1 MESKR
6 LTKSFNVGDAA
17 KKRAKLSAETSATAA
32 ASNVSFSTSSA
43 VGDDSSLS
51 FIKRYLSPLVNPT
64 QTLQLFLLEAR
75 FRARQYLQSKG
86 LSAADCSK
94 NLLEIEVRL
103 GMLKAPFGRG
113 EQRIISSGAKLWE
126 IQGRNQ
132 LIHAFLCSAEG
143 LDATKLAAPA
153 TNTISTYSNVQKP
166 PFEGG
171 ITRAH
176 FTKWTSSG
184 LSEPSPISLAYGCC
198 MTTSTANAQQHQQQP
213 LDEIALI
220 KKDLNETETIQTVYG
235 GYSQNRRVCFSGH
248 HPSSASSSSKG
259 VMESKVKLQTMD
271 IAIPSAPYDLR
282 ITLSTED
289 KVEENLVVPP
299 PNYLSKRLKRRRS
312 YNRRDKSFAWQLD
325 VTEVTTTSASSSSSS
340 HHNGTNTTAN
350 NSNNN
355 TISYEIE
362 IELLEASF
370 TKLIQIAED
379 TKAQAYTKQLAEQL
393 WWMMR
398 QINPLLDVLDVHS
411 YLLDHTSS
419 EAVKLALAQCYQI
432 KKFLSEGGA
441 EWNPAI
447 PSTTAAMKT
456 TIIPTPPPKSMNF
469 IGCMPVNFQR
479 HNIEEIQRCSN
490 DNSYFV
496 SEKTD
501 GIRYLMIFTGSTVVL
516 LDRSN
521 KGYQPRSITTTNGEG
536 NDTDEPMKS
545 ILHMVQPG
553 TVLDGEVVIH
563 RELRRPIFI
572 VFDVLCSGS
581 TPILHLP
588 FEERLRYL
596 TQGIFATTNNAPM
609 LYATCTKH
617 LQDKAVTLPLVKKNF
632 VRRTEI
638 DVLLSHVQEE
648 RGIRTYRNGDCHNHT
663 TDGIIF
669 QGNRPYVIGTDIHLL
684 KWKYLDTVTID
695 VELLPDHQYNNFHH
709 RSADDTEHTE
719 APLRV
724 GVLGEE
730 GTIVDMTRYIKLPR
744 CERLRLEADRAALE
758 SSTSGNKGGGG
769 GPTIVEVGFD
779 PDSGDWFYQTMRPD
793 KKTSNHIST
802 VLGTLLE
809 LAESLGTNELIY
821 RMSIPTGQRDTYRK
835 DIRSMQKQLLDF
847 QIKKKKQQ
855 QSHH

>member
-1 MESKR
+1 
-6 LTKSFNVGDAA
+6 
-17 KKRAKLSAETSATAA
+17 
-32 ASNVSFSTSSA
+32 
-43 VGDDSSLS
+43 
-51 FIKRYLSPLVNPT
+51 
-64 QTLQLFLLEAR
+64 
-75 FRARQYLQSKG
+75 
-86 LSAADCSK
+86 
-94 NLLEIEVRL
+94 
-103 GMLKAPFGRG
+103 
-113 EQRIISSGAKLWE
+113 
-126 IQGRNQ
+126 
-132 LIHAFLCSAEG
+132 
-143 LDATKLAAPA
+143 
-153 TNTISTYSNVQKP
+153 
-166 PFEGG
+166 
-171 ITRAH
+171 
-176 FTKWTSSG
+176 
-184 LSEPSPISLAYGCC
+184 
-198 MTTSTANAQQHQQQP
+198 
-213 LDEIALI
+213 
-220 KKDLNETETIQTVYG
+220 
-235 GYSQNRRVCFSGH
+235 
-248 HPSSASSSSKG
+248 
-259 VMESKVKLQTMD
+259 
-271 IAIPSAPYDLR
+271 
-282 ITLSTED
+282 
-289 KVEENLVVPP
+289 
-299 PNYLSKRLKRRRS
+299 
-312 YNRRDKSFAWQLD
+312 
-325 VTEVTTTSASSSSSS
+325 
-340 HHNGTNTTAN
+340 
-350 NSNNN
+350 
-355 TISYEIE
+355 
-362 IELLEASF
+362 
-370 TKLIQIAED
+370 
-379 TKAQAYTKQLAEQL
+379 
-393 WWMMR
+393 
-398 QINPLLDVLDVHS
+398 
-411 YLLDHTSS
+411 
-419 EAVKLALAQCYQI
+419 
-432 KKFLSEGGA
+432 
-441 EWNPAI
+441 
-447 PSTTAAMKT
+447 
-456 TIIPTPPPKSMNF
+456 MNF

-521 KGYQPRSITTTNGEG
+521 KGYQPRPITTTYGEG
-536 NDTDEPMKS
+536 NDTDEPMTS
-545 ILHMVQPG
+545 ILHLVQPG

-581 TPILHLP
+581 TPTLHLP

-596 TQGIFATTNNAPM
+596 TRGIFATTNNAPM

-617 LQDKAVTLPLVKKNF
+617 LQDKAVPLPLVKKNF

-638 DVLLSHVQEE
+638 DILLSHVQEE

-709 RSADDTEHTE
+709 RSADDYEDTEP
-719 APLRV
+719 PLRV